1 MSAPPFTA
9 EQRRALL
16 AAQAHGVFTRGRK
29 GWYAGFTTSAFAA
42 PFRQPTMQ
50 GLLREGWLEKD
61 TLSGRL
67 RLTDRGRIAA
77 ASVER
82 EKVEAARPAPHA
94 ARPAVRPATA
104 GEVPEK
110 VRLPYADN

>member
-1 MSAPPFTA
+1 MSRVTFTA

-16 AAQAHGVFTRGRK
+16 AAQAHGVFTKGRK
-29 GWYAGFTTSAFAA
+29 GWYPGFNTGSFSA

-50 GLLREGWLEKD
+50 GLVREGWLEKD
-61 TLSGRL
+61 MLSGRL

-82 EKVEAARPAPHA
+82 EKVEALRHVPRA
-94 ARPAVRPATA
+94 ARPAVTPAAT
-104 GEVPEK
+104 GEIPEK